1 MRLLCSLRNGLFRL
15 LAKNVEEAG
24 HELYKSFMLSERG
37 NQKMYSDASFW
48 GVSFSM
54 NITK

>member
-1 MRLLCSLRNGLFRL
+1 MASYAHFHTY
-15 LAKNVEEAG
+15 EA
-24 HELYKSFMLSERG
+24 LMLSERG
-37 NQKMYSDASFW
+37 NQKMYSDASLF